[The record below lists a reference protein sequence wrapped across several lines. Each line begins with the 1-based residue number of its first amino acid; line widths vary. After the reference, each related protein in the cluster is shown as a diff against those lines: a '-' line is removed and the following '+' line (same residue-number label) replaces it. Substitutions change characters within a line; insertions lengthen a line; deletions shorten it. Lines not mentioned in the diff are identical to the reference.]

1 MNNWIPVLIIACT
14 VCVYILMVKLYK
26 RFPNPLL
33 VPIATSTFVLIVV
46 LTYTHI
52 PYETYMRGGKWID
65 ELLGPAVVALAYP
78 LYENRQKLKE
88 HVKSIV
94 VSVFLGTLM
103 GLVSGIVL
111 SIMFHVDETL
121 ILSLAPKSVTSPVAM
136 DIAAIIG
143 GIPPLAA
150 VYVMF
155 AGISGAMFG
164 PFLMKLLRIHHP
176 IAIGI
181 GFGAASHGIGTAK
194 AYEFGSLQGAISSIS
209 MTLSAVFT
217 SLLSPFIVHLFV

>member
-1 MNNWIPVLIIACT
+1 MINWIPVLMILCT
-14 VCVYILMVKLYK
+14 VCVYVVMVKLYK
-26 RFPNPLL
+26 RYPNPLL
-33 VPIATSTFVLIVV
+33 VPIATSTFVIIGM
-46 LTYTHI
+46 LTFTHI
-52 PYETYMRGGKWID
+52 PYETYMLGGKWID

-88 HVKSIV
+88 HAGSIII
-94 VSVFLGTLM
+94 SVLVGTFI
-103 GLVSGIVL
+103 GLVSGIAL
-111 SIMFHVDETL
+111 SLVFHVEETL
-121 ILSLAPKSVTSPVAM
+121 VLSLAPKSVTSPVAM
-136 DIAAIIG
+136 DIASMIG

-150 VYVMF
+150 VYVMI

-164 PFLMKLLRIHHP
+164 PILMKLLRIHHP

-194 AYEFGSLQGAISSIS
+194 AYEIGSLQGAISSIS